1 MISEPIKI
9 IEVDEHE
16 DGSATVHMD
25 LDSETY
31 ADIFSYGFV
40 ALVRKAMEN
49 DQRRTRHGW
58 PY

>member
-9 IEVDEHE
+9 IKVDEHK
-16 DGSATVHMD
+16 DGSATVQMD
-25 LDSETY
+25 LDPETY

-49 DQRRTRHGW
+49 EEDK
-58 PY
+58 

>member
-16 DGSATVHMD
+16 DGSATVKMD
-25 LDSETY
+25 LDPETY
-31 ADIFSYGFV
+31 ADIFSYGFI

-49 DQRRTRHGW
+49 EEGL
-58 PY
+58 